1 MTSANEAFAS
11 KHKWLGAVGI
21 VLLLGT
27 LVFHSVLWLAS
38 ATEAGGAGDSNDSAF
53 PELYNPDKSALR
65 IFFDSI
71 ASIYSESFTTLIVA
85 PTVMIGGLGLVL
97 VLVASNE
104 SPRVLGRGGVIAFAL
119 GLVSMCGSL
128 IAVVHKFLAESEFD
142 DVTLGQQLTQA
153 SFPILGTFIALAF
166 TLAGKSMLDSTNAAS
181 ADSDTDDESAEEV
194 EYQPAE

>member
-1 MTSANEAFAS
+1 MTSATETFTS

-27 LVFHSVLWLAS
+27 LAFHSVLWLAS
-38 ATEAGGAGDSNDSAF
+38 AIEAGGAGDSNDSAF

-71 ASIYSESFTTLIVA
+71 ASIYSESFTTLVVA
-85 PTVMIGGLGLVL
+85 PTVMTGGLGLVL

-166 TLAGKSMLDSTNAAS
+166 VLAGKSMLDSTNVAS
-181 ADSDTDDESAEEV
+181 DDSDTDDESAQEV
-194 EYQPAE
+194 KAQPAE